1 MTDLTTRSS
10 VRCAQSV
17 SIRTLAKKKGKKK
30 KHSRRKEGASRSNK
44 HCALCRNGRQA
55 LIDEEKNRSRHVS
68 SQKRVCNVSS
78 ALWAHVAGKGPQLLS
93 GWDGNLW
100 QRILFFARFE
110 VHKQGD
116 LAVDK
121 HEVFNSSCGFTSA
134 FHKTVNLDGCRK
146 KDLQRRACIED
157 ECEQRTLD
165 FLLSFDISSE
175 VFREFLVTIKISQGS
190 HKSTDVLPRGLWSMI
205 CVS

>member
-1 MTDLTTRSS
+1 M
-10 VRCAQSV
+10 
-17 SIRTLAKKKGKKK
+17 
-30 KHSRRKEGASRSNK
+30 
-44 HCALCRNGRQA
+44 
-55 LIDEEKNRSRHVS
+55 
-68 SQKRVCNVSS
+68 SS

-110 VHKQGD
+110 VPKQGD
-116 LAVDK
+116 LAVGK

-134 FHKTVNLDGCRK
+134 FHKTVNLDGCKK
-146 KDLQRRACIED
+146 KDLLRRACIED

-175 VFREFLVTIKISQGS
+175 VFCEFLVTIKISQGS
-190 HKSTDVLPRGLWSMI
+190 HESTDVLPRDLWAMI
-205 CVS
+205 CVSWHFWSSGKWCAHTAAATCVAARQLHIATLCILFLHNVGEVQTTPPLKRLNHTV